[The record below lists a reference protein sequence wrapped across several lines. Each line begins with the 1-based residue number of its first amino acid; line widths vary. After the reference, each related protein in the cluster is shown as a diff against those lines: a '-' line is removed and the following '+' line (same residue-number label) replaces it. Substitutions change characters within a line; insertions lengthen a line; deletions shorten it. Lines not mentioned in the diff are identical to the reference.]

1 MKFPKPKKPI
11 RLKGKKL
18 HELYDA
24 VHARDN
30 GQCKCGKNVEQGT
43 PPHHIAKK
51 SQGGSDTMD
60 NLETLCSECHY
71 KEHF

>member
-1 MKFPKPKKPI
+1 MFPKPKNI

-24 VHARDN
+24 VHARDA
-30 GQCKCGKNVEQGT
+30 GQCVKCGTWVEPGT
-43 PPHHIAKK
+43 PPHHRIFK
-51 SQGGSDTMD
+51 SQSGGDELE
-60 NLETLCSECHY
+60 NLETLCQECHY